1 MVSTQGIVL
10 NKIKYKENSLI
21 VRVLTR
27 AAGIYSFIVR
37 IGKGKKKKNISN
49 YFHDASLSI

>member
-1 MVSTQGIVL
+1 MIVSTQGIVL

-27 AAGIYSFIVR
+27 AAGICSFIAR
-37 IGKGKKKKNISN
+37 ISNGKKKKNIS
-49 YFHDASLSI
+49 